1 VAASDEESHPPEVG
15 GAAPPPR
22 STREWWGGVREQLGI
37 DTLFGSLVRD
47 YMIPAETN
55 TVWYV
60 LGGVLGI
67 ALGFEFLTGAIL
79 LFTYAPDAAVAWQ
92 KTRDLLA
99 SPGWSIILNF
109 HYYVAYL
116 IFGLVLL
123 HMMRVFVSGAYRAAK
138 KGLWQVGVALA
149 AVVFG
154 LSITGE
160 TLHWDERGFAV
171 PWHVGEFF
179 EALGLQD
186 TFDWVHKDL
195 LSVSFATPKL
205 IIFYALHVLVLP
217 AVLLFLVVLHYYL
230 IRMKG
235 ISLPFWNFVRIKHG
249 ATTTFGEHIR
259 GWAIWGTIVLGV
271 FVIVSIVVNRGPG
284 PAPQNL
290 RISPFY
296 GAEEGPG
303 GLGIT
308 PTFPISWTHGM
319 NRFVTIAF
327 GLEPDIWGTVI
338 GMGIMLGAVV
348 LIPFVDR
355 GDSEPRSW
363 AEAFNLRERGWAF
376 ALIILFWAT
385 MIVGIVT
392 NEVSPK
398 G

>member
-1 VAASDEESHPPEVG
+1 VSA
-15 GAAPPPR
+15 AAPPPE
-22 STREWWGGVREQLGI
+22 STREWWAGVREQLGI

-47 YMIPAETN
+47 YMIPSETN

-60 LGGVLGI
+60 LGGVLAI
-67 ALGFEFLTGAIL
+67 ALGFEFLTGTIL
-79 LFTYAPDAAVAWQ
+79 LFTYTPDAAVAWQ

-99 SPGWSIILNF
+99 SSGWSIILNF
-109 HYYVAYL
+109 HYYTAYL
-116 IFGLVLL
+116 IFALVLV
-123 HMMRVFVSGAYRAAK
+123 HMMRVFVSGAYRMAK
-138 KGLWQVGVALA
+138 TGLWQVGVALA
-149 AVVFG
+149 AIVFG
-154 LSITGE
+154 ISITGE

-195 LSVSFATPKL
+195 LNVSFATPKL
-205 IIFYALHVLVLP
+205 IIIYALHVLVLP
-217 AVLLFLVVLHYYL
+217 ALLLFVIVLHYYL
-230 IRMKG
+230 IRMKR
-235 ISLPFWNFVRIKHG
+235 ISLPFWHQPSGR
-249 ATTTFGEHIR
+249 TTTFGEHIR
-259 GWAIWGTIVLGV
+259 AWMIWGGIILGA
-271 FVIVSIVVNRGPG
+271 ILILSIVVDRGPG

-290 RISPFY
+290 KISPFY
-296 GAEEGPG
+296 GAAEGPG

-338 GMGIMLGAVV
+338 GMVIMLGALV
-348 LIPFVDR
+348 LIPFVDTGR
-355 GDSEPRSW
+355 SEPRTW

-385 MIVGIVT
+385 LILGTVV